1 LPAAAITVAGRVGG
15 ASFRASARAP
25 ALSRSID
32 RRKRRI
38 PARLA
43 RSVSA
48 AAKAVPTPRRCHSS
62 TTSTAT
68 SASSNSS
75 RRDVAGDP
83 DRRPRRRRE
92 RDQRLVM
99 PVVDVD
105 QALQLARS
113 QGRLARE
120 VALIPGALAEPAKCE
135 RDRPSVGAGELADR
149 DARHLAPLTE
159 LTPRM

>member
-48 AAKAVPTPRRCHSS
+48 ATVPTPRRCHSS

-105 QALQLARS
+105 QALQLARR
-113 QGRLARE
+113 QGQLARE

>member
-1 LPAAAITVAGRVGG
+1 LPAAAITVAGRAGG

-32 RRKRRI
+32 RAKAADSGAPGALGKRRHQGR
-38 PARLA
+38 AH
-43 RSVSA
+43 A
-48 AAKAVPTPRRCHSS
+48 AALPLVDHLDRHLGLVELLQA
-62 TTSTAT
+62 
-68 SASSNSS
+68 
-75 RRDVAGDP
+75 DVAGDP
-83 DRRPRRRRE
+83 DGRPRRRRE

-105 QALQLARS
+105 QALQLAGS

-135 RDRPSVGAGELADR
+135 RDRASVGGDELADR

-159 LTPRM
+159 LTQRM